1 MELAEWVGKLKKRP
15 VYVITT
21 SERPVPL
28 IHYLY
33 TGYPTSSSDGLYL
46 FFNEKGQFSKDGF
59 NQAEQSLEMNPLKEK
74 SKDRETILTSKSE
87 QKEIKSFF
95 KKCISK
101 LSKGDQILPQV
112 QQFRHLLPRGFGVH
126 HSGILPILKEM
137 VEILFQKSLIKILFA
152 TETFAMGVNMPAKTV
167 IFDDVIKHD
176 GKSFRPLHTGE
187 YVQMSGRAG
196 RRGMDTVGSIVILC
210 KIETPNQQELHRM
223 VLGKPTNLESRF
235 RLSYLMILQLLRVE
249 QLQVQDM
256 MKRSFSTFTDKK
268 EASEMLEQIKSQL
281 SNLTKLDCFLC
292 NLDIE
297 AYYNS
302 CNEYYRLLEYI
313 QKSIVNHPS
322 NVMVPGRIIVV
333 RDSKGQA
340 VFGVVLEKYSSKQNE
355 EIFVTCVLL
364 DTEEHDPLLGIHPV
378 QFPCPQIHLSEK
390 SEIRVIEITTKDII
404 RVTKSISSTD
414 ISKVIKAMK
423 DKKKQLNQSHRIEVE
438 ENFRALRLLYCAF
451 EDKFDCKKCPKF
463 LQHFYAHDRNVN
475 ITRKHKELQHLLSDE
490 HLSLLPEYVQM
501 NKIEFRDMVCIK
513 SFKLNIYF
521 ILFTGVFSKNNFK
534 IQLLLESRNNDDD
547 FFLDG

>member
-1 MELAEWVGKLKKRP
+1 MELAEWV
-15 VYVITT
+15 
-21 SERPVPL
+21 
-28 IHYLY
+28 
-33 TGYPTSSSDGLYL
+33 
-46 FFNEKGQFSKDGF
+46 GF

-74 SKDRETILTSKSE
+74 SKDR
-87 QKEIKSFF
+87 
-95 KKCISK
+95 
-101 LSKGDQILPQV
+101 V

-423 DKKKQLNQSHRIEVE
+423 DKKKQLNQSHRIGNLKKELYALSKRNPNGLIGFDPKKDLQIQNTEVE

-501 NKIEFRDMVCIK
+501 NKVLKNLNYINTHDSVELKGRVACHFMKHELILTEVIMENVFLDMSPEQVAALLSCFVLETNRCKQPMLSGKLLEGMRKIK
-513 SFKLNIYF
+513 SIA
-521 ILFTGVFSKNNFK
+521 
-534 IQLLLESRNNDDD
+534 
-547 FFLDG
+547 